1 MRLFNWFFHL
11 IKDKAAAISVPT
23 EDKGQPE
30 GTKPEVPVEEKRIHS
45 PDDMTKEID
54 ENVKETSDIN
64 KKSSKNGGGEEES
77 GKDDVQTADNATN
90 NNGSQN
96 VEDEDKSFDFERK
109 YLATTVTRI
118 ANSSVRWS

>member
-1 MRLFNWFFHL
+1 
-11 IKDKAAAISVPT
+11 
-23 EDKGQPE
+23 
-30 GTKPEVPVEEKRIHS
+30 
-45 PDDMTKEID
+45 MTKEID
-54 ENVKETSDIN
+54 ENVKETADIN

-96 VEDEDKSFDFERK
+96 VEDEDESFDFERK

-118 ANSSVRWS
+118 ANSSVR